1 MDEKNLLDLGK
12 RISKAVQDAVNSK
25 DFTDLKNFVN
35 QTVHSVTGEH
45 FRQDA
50 PPEGRNPR
58 PYSSQ
63 SRESR
68 YHSQGPESQYWH
80 KPPQDGRANQWTR
93 PNTAS
98 YQRPPAARPYYTA
111 PPPRRYSSTATGT
124 ILLVLG
130 LVFGVPLVLGWGIGG
145 LISLLGGAFDVLG
158 VLSASLLPL
167 IAGAGVMAV
176 CGYRLRARNK
186 RFQQYQQ
193 QLQGCKFY
201 SIKQLAAGTG
211 YTEAFVKKDLKKM
224 IRLHMFREAF
234 LDEQETSII
243 LDKET
248 YGQYCQALAS
258 MKKRK
263 KEEEERKKQAE
274 KDPMAAQSQA
284 VVEEGFGYIRQI
296 KEANDAIPGE
306 VISEKLTRLE
316 QISTKVFLHVK
327 EHPKKVSQ
335 LRNFM
340 DYYLPTTLKL
350 VHAYRDFDQQ
360 DVEGENINA
369 AKQNIENVLDT
380 INDAFE
386 NLLDNLYE
394 DDFIDINADISTMET
409 LLRQDGLTDGD
420 FDQSK
425 GEGKEEKKT

>member
-12 RISKAVQDAVNSK
+12 QISKAVQDAVNSK

-35 QTVHSVTGEH
+35 QTVRSVTGEP
-45 FRQDA
+45 FRPDA
-50 PPEGRNPR
+50 PPEGRNPSS
-58 PYSSQ
+58 YSQ
-63 SRESR
+63 HYRGNLCR
-68 YHSQGPESQYWH
+68 
-80 KPPQDGRANQWTR
+80 PPQGGAANQWDR
-93 PNTAS
+93 PAS
-98 YQRPPAARPYYTA
+98 APYHQRPPVARPYYTA
-111 PPPRRYSSTATGT
+111 PNQPPRRYSSTAAGT
-124 ILLVLG
+124 VLLVLG
-130 LVFGVPLVLGWGIGG
+130 LVFGIPLVLGWGIGG
-145 LISLLGGAFDVLG
+145 LVSLVGGAFDLLG

-167 IAGAGVMAV
+167 IAGAGVMVV

-211 YTEAFVKKDLKKM
+211 YTEAFIKKDLKKM
-224 IRLHMFREAF
+224 IRLHMFRDAF
-234 LDEQETSII
+234 LDEQETCII
-243 LDKET
+243 LDRET
-248 YGQYCQALAS
+248 YGQYRQALAN
-258 MKKRK
+258 MKKRE

-274 KDPMAAQSQA
+274 RDPMAAQAQE

-316 QISTKVFLHVK
+316 QISTKVFLYVQ
-327 EHPKKVSQ
+327 EHPHKVSQ

-340 DYYLPTTLKL
+340 EYYLPTTLKL
-350 VHAYRDFDQQ
+350 VNAYRDFEQQ
-360 DVEGENINA
+360 DAEGENINA

-420 FDQSK
+420 FDRPKSGNGK
-425 GEGKEEKKT
+425 GGSRL